1 MCVCGWVS
9 EGEGEGS
16 MRCVTLSILNVKHN
30 YSSYTKCF
38 MYHAE
43 LDVSCEGLPAFI
55 AYLSI

>member
-1 MCVCGWVS
+1 
-9 EGEGEGS
+9 

-55 AYLSI
+55 AYLSIYM